1 MSIESYT
8 LLENFSDDSQPNT
21 FRYTEKS
28 KGWGYHRRLGPA
40 VHTAQVSY
48 DSFKGEIKFQATLA
62 LYPGEEDWFD
72 VVYDNSAP
80 AIAMTDSSAATDSLT
95 RNFTGN
101 FVYIRAAYRL
111 EEGTILEIR
120 YNH

>member
-1 MSIESYT
+1 MSIESYI
-8 LLENFSDDSQPNT
+8 LLENFTNDSTPGT

-40 VHTAQVSY
+40 VHTAQIGY

-72 VVYDNSAP
+72 IVYDNAQTN
-80 AIAMTDSSAATDSLT
+80 ITITDSTAATDSVIRT
-95 RNFTGN
+95 FTGN

-111 EEGTILEIR
+111 EQGTIQEIR